1 MYGFTPR
8 DPLSLLSEVILAG
21 ISVESTRAMLHRMR
35 SDLMCAQ
42 RSVAIAQQLQ
52 ARYADKH
59 RRLHVSLWVIMLCY
73 PLSIVSAYQHVSKKL
88 RARWCGPLKV
98 IQVATPVAFMLEL
111 PASIRI
117 HPVVHAEWL
126 KPVPGHVATQG
137 AFELPED
144 QDDDELFPVSQVD
157 LVLTREVRHGHTH
170 YLIRWSGLP
179 AWDVTWHTRA
189 QLLVTDPSADAKLRM
204 FDALHSRDETA

>member
-1 MYGFTPR
+1 M
-8 DPLSLLSEVILAG
+8 
-21 ISVESTRAMLHRMR
+21 ESTRAMLHRMR

-59 RRLHVSLWVIMLCY
+59 RRLHVFSVGDHVMLSTEH
-73 PLSIVSAYQHVSKKL
+73 LSAYQHVSKKL
-88 RARWCGPLKV
+88 RARWCGPFKV
-98 IQVATPVAFMLEL
+98 IQVVTPVAVKLEL

-144 QDDDELFPVSQVD
+144 QDDDELLPVSQVD
-157 LVLTREVRHGHTH
+157 LVLDKEVRHGHTY

-189 QLLVTDPSADAKLRM
+189 QSLVTDPSADAKLRM
-204 FDALHSRDETA
+204 FDALHSRDENA